1 MKKIWLLIT
10 CICAIFSTSSIYSY
24 KNYYD
29 EFLLQQKAYLAAAGL
44 TDAPPTGYIP
54 FTIINNSGFSDSEV
68 FVLVLANNFN
78 NIITF
83 ERNSDG
89 QMIGTSSTP
98 PPKTY
103 VSDPGSGVN
112 PLSFFLTKGANTFY
126 LPTTVNLTASR
137 IYFSV
142 GQPVDWF
149 ISASGPVQ
157 VPAKDFEDPTQDNFY
172 TLFDKQEF
180 TMVANDRFIIN
191 PTLVDYYG
199 LPLSFSISF
208 LDHTE
213 NPPVQTT
220 SFGGLPPTLTSFQ
233 VFTNYINALTTLP
246 TTPLG
251 GTEPK
256 WSALHL
262 TYAPPSGGAGK
273 NLRVL
278 SPNQG
283 IQTNSPAFPINPLF
297 PIDYFL
303 TNTFTQCDWL
313 DETWKNAG
321 NNAIYQTNSLF
332 IDLSTSGPTF
342 GVAKGDVDNSGVFK
356 FVAISGEGTGSTLD
370 LPLPTSS
377 KAFFTSTLTDYTP
390 APTITGNSK
399 VADAIWQALSA
410 GVITGI
416 IPLLGTSENAPLSQS
431 FFRQNPLF
439 VDNANLSCVGPW
451 YDFYS
456 GTFIS
461 LGSGNYTKFF
471 TTPYGDFL
479 GISGEVTVTNI
490 STAKTNV
497 TITLANMT
505 GIPVPD
511 PFNDTNDYTVTF
523 NALPS
528 DVVVTF
534 GTNPNF
540 SSNPTVSSSGQTFN
554 TVPGADM
561 YLGVTYTN
569 GNFQGRVWG
578 THLIP
583 SGPAPKPILPG
594 GLTLSLSGGPGGTL
608 TITIGAAP

>member
-1 MKKIWLLIT
+1 MKKIGLLIT
-10 CICAIFSTSSIYSY
+10 CIFTIFCTSSIYSY
-24 KNYYD
+24 TDYFD
-29 EFLLQQKAYLAAAGL
+29 EFLLEQKAYLAAAGVSE
-44 TDAPPTGYIP
+44 TPPTGYIP
-54 FTIINNSGFSDSEV
+54 FTIVNNSGFSDSEV
-68 FVLVLANNFN
+68 FVLILANNFN

-83 ERNSDG
+83 EHNSDG

-180 TMVANDRFIIN
+180 TMVANDRLIIN

-199 LPLSFSISF
+199 LPLSFSINF
-208 LDHTE
+208 LDQTK
-213 NPPVQTT
+213 NPPIQTT
-220 SFGGLPPTLTSFQ
+220 QFGGLSPTLTSFQ
-233 VFTNYINALTTLP
+233 IFTNYINALTSLP
-246 TTPLG
+246 A

-256 WSALHL
+256 WAALQL
-262 TYAPPSGGAGK
+262 TYTPPSGSLGK
-273 NLRVL
+273 LRVL

-303 TNTFTQCDWL
+303 DNTFTDCKWV
-313 DETWKNAG
+313 EKTWKNAG
-321 NNAIYQTNSLF
+321 NTAIYQTQSLY

-342 GVAKGDVDNSGVFK
+342 GVAKGDVDGSGVFK

-377 KAFFTSTLTDYTP
+377 KAFFTSTLTDYVP
-390 APTITGNSK
+390 APTITGNTK
-399 VADAIWQALSA
+399 VAAAIWQALSA

-416 IPLLGTSENAPLSQS
+416 IPILGTTENAPLSQS
-431 FFRQNPLF
+431 FFRQTPLF
-439 VDNANLSCVGPW
+439 VDNANILPCIGPW
-451 YDFYS
+451 YDYYS

-490 STAKTNV
+490 SKAKTNV
-497 TITLANMT
+497 VITLANMS

-511 PFNDTNDYTVTF
+511 PFNDSNNYTVTF

-528 DVVVTF
+528 DVIVTF

-540 SSNPTVSSSGQTFN
+540 SSNPSVSSGGQTFD
-554 TVPGADM
+554 TVPGAEM
-561 YLGVTYTN
+561 YLGITYTN

-594 GLTLSLSGGPGGTL
+594 GLTLSLTGGPGGTL
-608 TITIGAAP
+608 TITVGAAP

>member
-10 CICAIFSTSSIYSY
+10 YICTIFCTSSIYSY
-24 KNYYD
+24 TDYFD
-29 EFLLQQKAYLAAAGL
+29 EFLLQQKAYLAAAGI

-54 FTIINNSGFSDSEV
+54 FTIVNNSGFPDSEV
-68 FVLVLANNFN
+68 FVLILANNFD

-83 ERNSDG
+83 ARNSDG
-89 QMIGTSSTP
+89 LMLGTSSTP

-112 PLSFFLTKGANTFY
+112 PLSFFLNNGVYTFY
-126 LPTTVNLTASR
+126 IPTTLNLTASR

-142 GQPVDWF
+142 GEPIDWF
-149 ISASGPVQ
+149 IPATGPVQ
-157 VPAKDFEDPTQDNFY
+157 VIAKDFADPTQDNYY

-180 TMVANDRFIIN
+180 TMVANDRLIIN

-199 LPLSFSISF
+199 LPLSFSINF
-208 LDHTE
+208 LDQTK
-213 NPPVQTT
+213 NPPIQTT
-220 SFGGLPPTLTSFQ
+220 QFGGLSPTLTSLQ
-233 VFTNYINALTTLP
+233 IFTNYINALTTLP
-246 TTPLG
+246 TTPGG

-262 TYAPPSGGAGK
+262 TYAPPSGSSG

-283 IQTNSPAFPINPLF
+283 IQTDSSVLTNPLF

-313 DETWKNAG
+313 DQTWKNAG
-321 NNAIYQTNSLF
+321 NTAIYQTQSLY

-390 APTITGNSK
+390 APTITGNTA
-399 VADAIWQALSA
+399 VAAAIWQALSA

-416 IPLLGTSENAPLSQS
+416 IPILGTTENAPLSQS
-431 FFRQNPLF
+431 FFRQNPQF
-439 VDNANLSCVGPW
+439 VDNANISCVGPW
-451 YDFYS
+451 YDYYS

-479 GISGEVTVTNI
+479 GISGEVTVTKI
-490 STAKTNV
+490 SKAKTNV
-497 TITLANMT
+497 KITLANMA

-511 PFNDTNDYTVTF
+511 PFNDSNNYTVTF

-528 DVVVTF
+528 DTTVTF

-540 SSNPTVSSSGQTFN
+540 SSNPTVSPTGQTFN

-561 YLGVTYTN
+561 YLGITYTN

-594 GLTLSLSGGPGGTL
+594 GLALSLAGGPGGTL
-608 TITIGAAP
+608 TITVGAAP